1 MTSPRLI
8 SLNDVRGID
17 VDSMDSQTVIE
28 TLQGLKRRLPELQAL
43 KPHEVDDIPSLGDGP
58 ARDIL
63 QNIVTFAGKIGTPIT
78 RTASTG
84 GKIGSTGA

>member
-1 MTSPRLI
+1 MQVLVIGGTGPTGPHVVNGLI
-8 SLNDVRGID
+8 AAGC
-17 VDSMDSQTVIE
+17 TVTILH
-28 TLQGLKRRLPELQAL
+28 TGR
-43 KPHEVDDIPSLGDGP
+43 HEVDDIPSLGDGP